1 MGFLTP
7 AWDEHTESSSPEPS
21 VPQPGLST
29 GWQRVQTLR
38 GGREERGEDLH
49 PDTPKHNGAI
59 TDASLVLKKKKKKIR
74 LRHRSGKRK
83 PPTALTTE

>member
-29 GWQRVQTLR
+29 GWQRVQMLR
-38 GGREERGEDLH
+38 GGRKGRGEDLH
-49 PDTPKHNGAI
+49 PDTPKHNGAAI
-59 TDASLVLKKKKKKIR
+59 TDASLVLKKKKIR